1 MAVLFKSNVLKQFSM
16 NGKVEFEGGW
26 LGQKVFTSFARETFH
41 KKLDHVLNLRKKI
54 FLKTSFTT
62 FNLKKVPIKNVNE
75 TIF

>member
-1 MAVLFKSNVLKQFSM
+1 M
-16 NGKVEFEGGW
+16 NGKVEIEFEGGW